1 MHLMI
6 CLQEVEAY
14 FTALCFCAI
23 NFWTYFKIHSFWGV
37 WDLVKR

>member
-14 FTALCFCAI
+14 FTALFLCI